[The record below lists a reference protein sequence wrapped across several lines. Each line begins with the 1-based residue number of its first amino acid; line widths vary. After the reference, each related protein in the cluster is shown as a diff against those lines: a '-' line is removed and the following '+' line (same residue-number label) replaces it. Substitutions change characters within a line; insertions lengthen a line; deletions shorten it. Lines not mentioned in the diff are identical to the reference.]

1 MSQFSVQGFGLK
13 AHAKQLQPAR
23 FPLGGDQ
30 SSSAARPALKRP
42 KLVRNTPSSGAA
54 PRAAEGDDDDASDA
68 PEDEP
73 LEETLARLA
82 LPDAA
87 RLAGRYAIPH
97 LYAWQREALFSDPAT
112 LEGGSLVYAAPAS
125 GGKTTVAELLIAKAL
140 WRRRKRRVA
149 LYVVPLKSLV
159 EEKVGQFAK
168 LWSGD
173 GSYGWR
179 VRACHGDAEESRRA
193 RERGGRKRPRPPALV
208 DDGDTDVAVLT
219 WESASAFLDALFER
233 GGAALVRERLA
244 CVVVDEVHLMS
255 ESQRGAVLESLLVK
269 LLLARPAADG
279 RRGDPQ
285 VVAMTA
291 TASNLP
297 ELAAW
302 LRASL
307 FRTSYRPTTLDV
319 FVASP
324 PLYAPGGECREL
336 IREPWMPTLRRWDGA
351 KLADVAAGWAVEARK
366 VDDRRFA
373 NTDEALGAELCLAA
387 RGFVLAFAKTRR
399 DAQDFAEKLA
409 KWAPPPPAEHAKP
422 LRAAA
427 AALSRVAPPGS
438 RVSKTL
444 RACVRRGVA
453 FHHAELT
460 SLERDVVEGAIRDRL
475 LRCCVATTTLS
486 VGVNTPAARVVV
498 LQLSAWCKAAEL
510 RQMCGRAG
518 RKGFGDRGEAFV
530 VCGVKASA
538 ARCAGLL
545 AEDYA
550 AIKSALA
557 GDASLAPREAD
568 ERRRVREKHY
578 LDLVCSGAAK
588 EGAAADVAFGFG
600 ADVLEAA
607 TLATLADLR
616 FLRTAAGGGHEAT
629 PLGRAAHA
637 AGLAPRDAREALGAL
652 ACRRGIDY
660 NGELH
665 RCYLIAP
672 LGRDVLASRA
682 DWAAFHDVLK
692 RDAAAVDALEN
703 VVGGSLAY
711 VRRRAKV
718 AADAAHAHA
727 DTVALAAAL
736 APASCHRVH
745 ERFCLALL
753 LLDRVGSEL
762 PGRPFAERMGA
773 ACAGTNREDHVAP
786 PKVSPG
792 DVESYLADAA
802 GLCRRLKTFCEGL
815 HWDQQAFAVASMR
828 EKLARGAPDE
838 LMALMRASPRVNPT
852 AARRLYDGGFDGAA
866 DLAAADAGAV
876 AEILCRGAAFE
887 EGAAA
892 DDAARGQASA
902 IVADARAA
910 VAADARADDASD
922 DDGDGGDS
930 DEDSLPDPDLVV
942 ASEDDE

>member
-54 PRAAEGDDDDASDA
+54 PRAAEGHDDDASDA
-68 PEDEP
+68 PEDEA

-97 LYAWQREALFSDPAT
+97 LYAWQREALFSAPAT

-193 RERGGRKRPRPPALV
+193 RERGGRKKPRPPALV

-255 ESQRGAVLESLLVK
+255 ESQRGAVLESFLVK

-285 VVAMTA
+285 IVAMTA

-307 FRTSYRPTTLDV
+307 FRTTYRPTTLDV
-319 FVASP
+319 FVAAP

-351 KLADVAAGWAVEARK
+351 KLADVAAGWAVEARM
-366 VDDRRFA
+366 VDERRFA

-399 DAQDFAEKLA
+399 DALDFAEKLRNGRCRPRPNA
-409 KWAPPPPAEHAKP
+409 
-422 LRAAA
+422 R
-427 AALSRVAPPGS
+427 SRSARPRPRSRGS
-438 RVSKTL
+438 R
-444 RACVRRGVA
+444 R
-453 FHHAELT
+453 
-460 SLERDVVEGAIRDRL
+460 
-475 LRCCVATTTLS
+475 
-486 VGVNTPAARVVV
+486 PA
-498 LQLSAWCKAAEL
+498 
-510 RQMCGRAG
+510 
-518 RKGFGDRGEAFV
+518 
-530 VCGVKASA
+530 
-538 ARCAGLL
+538 
-545 AEDYA
+545 
-550 AIKSALA
+550 
-557 GDASLAPREAD
+557 
-568 ERRRVREKHY
+568 
-578 LDLVCSGAAK
+578 
-588 EGAAADVAFGFG
+588 
-600 ADVLEAA
+600 
-607 TLATLADLR
+607 
-616 FLRTAAGGGHEAT
+616 
-629 PLGRAAHA
+629 
-637 AGLAPRDAREALGAL
+637 
-652 ACRRGIDY
+652 
-660 NGELH
+660 
-665 RCYLIAP
+665 
-672 LGRDVLASRA
+672 
-682 DWAAFHDVLK
+682 
-692 RDAAAVDALEN
+692 
-703 VVGGSLAY
+703 
-711 VRRRAKV
+711 
-718 AADAAHAHA
+718 
-727 DTVALAAAL
+727 
-736 APASCHRVH
+736 
-745 ERFCLALL
+745 
-753 LLDRVGSEL
+753 
-762 PGRPFAERMGA
+762 
-773 ACAGTNREDHVAP
+773 
-786 PKVSPG
+786 
-792 DVESYLADAA
+792 
-802 GLCRRLKTFCEGL
+802 
-815 HWDQQAFAVASMR
+815 
-828 EKLARGAPDE
+828 
-838 LMALMRASPRVNPT
+838 RASPRRSGP
-852 AARRLYDGGFDGAA
+852 AC
-866 DLAAADAGAV
+866 AAASPSTTPSSRPWSATSS
-876 AEILCRGAAFE
+876 RGPF
-887 EGAAA
+887 GIVCCAAA
-892 DDAARGQASA
+892 SR
-902 IVADARAA
+902 R
-910 VAADARADDASD
+910 RR
-922 DDGDGGDS
+922 
-930 DEDSLPDPDLVV
+930 
-942 ASEDDE
+942 